1 MKILILGA
9 DGMIGHKMAQVF
21 YKLNFDLFL
30 NTRTQSE
37 FLKKK
42 FPNSTIYHFDFL
54 KQNIEEL
61 VEKCSP
67 DYIINSAGIT
77 KRRGAAGNVETEYIN
92 TFLPRK
98 IDVWCKKNKKKQI
111 LFSTDCVF
119 SGDKGNYNDFDRSD
133 AIDNYGSSKGKGE
146 LNSKSTL
153 TIRSSMIGR
162 EIYNKTELLE
172 WVISNKNQTIKGFEG
187 SIYSGVTTLW
197 MSDILVKIIKK
208 YPGLSGIYNISSS
221 PISKFDLITKINLY
235 FKLNLDI
242 VKDTSFSSNKSL
254 NSGRFFAETGFTK
267 PDWDKMLFDLYI
279 DCENNNNLYKLK

>member
-1 MKILILGA
+1 
-9 DGMIGHKMAQVF
+9 
-21 YKLNFDLFL
+21 
-30 NTRTQSE
+30 
-37 FLKKK
+37 
-42 FPNSTIYHFDFL
+42 
-54 KQNIEEL
+54 
-61 VEKCSP
+61 
-67 DYIINSAGIT
+67 
-77 KRRGAAGNVETEYIN
+77 
-92 TFLPRK
+92 
-98 IDVWCKKNKKKQI
+98 
-111 LFSTDCVF
+111 
-119 SGDKGNYNDFDRSD
+119 
-133 AIDNYGSSKGKGE
+133 
-146 LNSKSTL
+146 
-153 TIRSSMIGR
+153 MIGR

>member
-21 YKLNFDLFL
+21 NKLDFDLFL
-30 NTRTQSE
+30 NTRNQSE
-37 FLKKK
+37 FFKIK
-42 FPNSTIYHFDFL
+42 FPNSTIYDFDFL
-54 KQNIEEL
+54 KQNIEKL
-61 VEKCSP
+61 IEKCSP

-77 KRRGAAGNVETEYIN
+77 KRRGAADNEETEYIN
-92 TFLPRK
+92 TLLPRK
-98 IDVWCKKNKKKQI
+98 IDLWCKKNKKKQI

-119 SGDKGNYNDFDRSD
+119 SGDKGNYNDFDISD

-146 LNSKSTL
+146 INSRSTL
-153 TIRSSMIGR
+153 TLRSSMIGR

-254 NSGRFFAETGFTK
+254 NSKRFFAETSFKK
-267 PDWDKMLFDLYI
+267 PEWDNMLFDLYI
-279 DCENNNNLYKLK
+279 DCENNNNLYNLK